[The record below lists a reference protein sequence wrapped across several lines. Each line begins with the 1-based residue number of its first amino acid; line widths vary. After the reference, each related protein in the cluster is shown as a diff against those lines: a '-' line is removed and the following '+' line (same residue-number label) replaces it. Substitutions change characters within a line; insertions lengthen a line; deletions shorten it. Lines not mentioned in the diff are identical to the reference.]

1 MSEQWTKA
9 DLINW
14 IAKLYGYRSYLE
26 ICTANTG
33 FRYREIDRNIFTD
46 CQRIMYRC
54 PSGYSDGMPI
64 DFRCGELEIGE
75 CLRLLRAR
83 RRRYD
88 VVLVDP
94 WHEYGTSLR
103 DLRGAL
109 SLIAEDGTLVVHD
122 CLPHQEEIAQPTCR
136 DGDWTGVTYT
146 AFLDFVLTHSAVD
159 YQTVDIDYGCG
170 IIRVRKPSDVVAPST
185 ERAALERRW
194 AAIGD
199 DYSAAFRFM
208 RDHTDLWN
216 PIELAAFLREE
227 TARAASRANIWKR
240 AHSAMRDR
248 VASFFAR
255 RPG

>member
-1 MSEQWTKA
+1 
-9 DLINW
+9 
-14 IAKLYGYRSYLE
+14 
-26 ICTANTG
+26 
-33 FRYREIDRNIFTD
+33 
-46 CQRIMYRC
+46 
-54 PSGYSDGMPI
+54 
-64 DFRCGELEIGE
+64 
-75 CLRLLRAR
+75 
-83 RRRYD
+83 
-88 VVLVDP
+88 VLVDP

-109 SLIAEDGTLVVHD
+109 SLIADDGTLVAHD

-136 DGDWTGVTYT
+136 EGEWTGVTYK
-146 AFLDFVLTHSAVD
+146 AFLDFVLGHPAVD

-170 IIRVRKPSDVVAPST
+170 IIRIRKPSNVVARST

-208 RDHTDLWN
+208 QDHTDLWN
-216 PIELAAFLREE
+216 PIELAIFLRDE
-227 TARAASRANIWKR
+227 TARAPSRANIWKR

-248 VASFFAR
+248 VTSFLAR